1 MLTFNTNTPLATGT
15 NEVHVYVLTTPPCG
29 SSGLLEWLTPLLIT
43 TVRWES
49 FLKEFNTSIFQR
61 TIHVVETNRFD

>member
-49 FLKEFNTSIFQR
+49 FLKEFNT
-61 TIHVVETNRFD
+61 T